1 MLSGQAVLG
10 GQRALC
16 GIAMQLPPQWIFGV
30 VLVTLLSHKFI
41 HLTSE
46 NLRFDVFFCKKMSAP
61 TTLGGCALLLSLQQ
75 LCGFN
80 QFHHFFLS
88 IRAIVALAIPDEEEP
103 AKGAA
108 SAVLDSE
115 AIGAVLELRVSL
127 LDIDVA
133 IAHVPVDFMLIVFA
147 RMNEA
152 DAAGFGRHFVKHN
165 AVGRAVFAAVFNGS
179 THVKSPFSFVDMF
192 VFVLISSH
200 RWRAFVNRKIYVF
213 TDLFAKSVDLVTSSV
228 YTEGKQRGGNDAAGE
243 ENTMTTEQL
252 IKVALSYAGMTQ
264 AELADK
270 IGMNKSNFNA
280 RMKRESFSRIEME
293 QIAKALGMEFVYTFK
308 MPDGKTI

>member
-1 MLSGQAVLG
+1 
-10 GQRALC
+10 
-16 GIAMQLPPQWIFGV
+16 MQLPPQWIFGV

-46 NLRFDVFFCKKMSAP
+46 NLRFDVFFYKKMSAP
-61 TTLGGCALLLSLQQ
+61 TILGGCALLLSLQQ

-165 AVGRAVFAAVFNGS
+165 AVGGAVFAAVFNGS
-179 THVKSPFSFVDMF
+179 THVKSPFSFVDMLF
-192 VFVLISSH
+192 LYLYLRTGGWLLSTEKSTFLQIFLLNRLTSLPPAFILKANK
-200 RWRAFVNRKIYVF
+200 RAAMRSPERR
-213 TDLFAKSVDLVTSSV
+213 TL
-228 YTEGKQRGGNDAAGE
+228 
-243 ENTMTTEQL
+243 
-252 IKVALSYAGMTQ
+252 
-264 AELADK
+264 
-270 IGMNKSNFNA
+270 
-280 RMKRESFSRIEME
+280 
-293 QIAKALGMEFVYTFK
+293 
-308 MPDGKTI
+308 